1 MQGTHA
7 PPHKQKYDFD
17 YGDSQYYGGNRQP
30 NNVSYNNNVSI
41 EYIDERDKENKV
53 ANRCARTTLLVFVGI
68 FSVAALALGIAS
80 VLAEPWWTYEESSG
94 MERLRYIY
102 FFPINY
108 CFNFT
113 FTDLLRMSC
122 EFYHCLGTKKEFA
135 FTGKIDPS
143 STK

>member
-7 PPHKQKYDFD
+7 TPHKQKYNFD

-53 ANRCARTTLLVFVGI
+53 ANRCARTTLLVFAGI

-94 MERLRYIY
+94 MEKLRYIY
-102 FFPINY
+102 SSQLI
-108 CFNFT
+108 T
-113 FTDLLRMSC
+113 ALTLRLLTC
-122 EFYHCLGTKKEFA
+122 
-135 FTGKIDPS
+135 
-143 STK
+143 